1 MFDALFVGA
10 TGMRGQQTQ
19 IDAIAHNLANLN
31 TVGFRRSIVSFA
43 EISQALSG
51 EELTA
56 LQTNPTLA
64 VRGAGSI
71 AEMTLSS
78 LGGELKP
85 TGERLDVA
93 IDGLGFLEVTRAD
106 GTPAYTRAGRLVVDA
121 NGMLALPD
129 GSVIAGEIQIP
140 TGAKEIT
147 IAPDGR
153 VSVVSGEDPAP
164 VEVGRVELVT
174 FANPAALK
182 AVGENM
188 YVAPTEAGE
197 PEAAAPGES
206 GLGTL
211 RQGHLESS
219 NVQLADELVT
229 LMLAQRAFELN
240 ARVVQA
246 ADQMMAITNSLYR

>member
-51 EELTA
+51 EELAA
-56 LQTNPTLA
+56 LQASPTLA

-78 LGGELKP
+78 LAGELKP
-85 TGERLDVA
+85 TGEPLDVA

-129 GSVIAGEIQIP
+129 GSLVAGEIQIP
-140 TGAKEIT
+140 AGAKEIT
-147 IAPDGR
+147 IAPMAVCR
-153 VSVVSGEDPAP
+153 SSPERILRRSKW
-164 VEVGRVELVT
+164 VGW
-174 FANPAALK
+174 
-182 AVGENM
+182 
-188 YVAPTEAGE
+188 
-197 PEAAAPGES
+197 
-206 GLGTL
+206 
-211 RQGHLESS
+211 SS
-219 NVQLADELVT
+219 PLSRT
-229 LMLAQRAFELN
+229 PRP
-240 ARVVQA
+240 
-246 ADQMMAITNSLYR
+246 

>member
-1 MFDALFVGA
+1 MFDALYVGA

-31 TVGFRRSIVSFA
+31 TVGFRRSVVSFA

-51 EELTA
+51 EELA
-56 LQTNPTLA
+56 VLASNPTLA

-71 AEMTLSS
+71 AQMTLSS
-78 LGGELKP
+78 LAGELKP
-85 TGERLDVA
+85 TGEALDVA
-93 IDGLGFLEVTRAD
+93 IDGLGFLEVMRAD
-106 GTPAYTRAGRLVVDA
+106 GTPAFTRAGRLVVDA

-129 GSVIAGEIQIP
+129 GSVVAGEIQIP
-140 TGAKEIT
+140 SGAKEIT
-147 IAPDGR
+147 IAADGR

-164 VEVGRVELVT
+164 VEVGRLELIT
-174 FANPAALK
+174 FANPAALR

-188 YVAPTEAGE
+188 YVAPTEAGT
-197 PEAAAPGES
+197 PEAAAPGEA
-206 GLGTL
+206 GLGIL